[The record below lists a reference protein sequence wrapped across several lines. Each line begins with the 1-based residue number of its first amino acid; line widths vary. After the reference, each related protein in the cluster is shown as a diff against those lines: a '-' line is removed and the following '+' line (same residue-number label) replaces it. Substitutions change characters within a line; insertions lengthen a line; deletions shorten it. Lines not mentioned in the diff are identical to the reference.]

1 MRSTNLRNPAL
12 AAVSVLALVALGF
25 AVWFGYG
32 WGRALFVDRP
42 AAAARDDALAGAR
55 QAAINLNTVDSA
67 NLDQTFA
74 NMESSITGDELMNSL
89 NDTKSQMAEQ
99 VKQAGATS
107 QAAVLDAA
115 LTEFSRDEGTATSL
129 VVLTST
135 TTWPNRPASKV
146 KITMRLGM
154 TDVDG
159 VWKAEKVE
167 NVGAPIAMD
176 PGTGSPPAEAP
187 APAPEAPVPAPAP
200 EVPVPALPDSG
211 GQ

>member
-1 MRSTNLRNPAL
+1 MRSTKLQKPAL

-25 AVWFGYG
+25 AVWLGYG

-42 AAAARDDALAGAR
+42 AAAARDDALTGAR

-67 NLDQTFA
+67 NLDETFA
-74 NMESSITGDELMNSL
+74 NMASSITGDELTNSL
-89 NDTKSQMAEQ
+89 NDTKGQMADQ
-99 VKQAGATS
+99 VKQTGAKS
-107 QAAVLDAA
+107 EAAVIDAA

-129 VVLTST
+129 VVLSTT
-135 TTWPNRPASKV
+135 TTWPDRPASKV
-146 KITMRLGM
+146 KVTMRLGM

-176 PGTGSPPAEAP
+176 PGTPPAVAPEAP
-187 APAPEAPVPAPAP
+187 VPAPEAPVPAAP
-200 EVPVPALPDSG
+200 DANSG